1 MREELAL
8 VIVSSVMC
16 PNLQKLR
23 ELQQHLLYQQLWEQ
37 QSQQYSYH
45 IQQIKQLQE
54 HSSNEN
60 NSSSSGRNKMKIE
73 NLLN

>member
-37 QSQQYSYH
+37 QSQQYS
-45 IQQIKQLQE
+45 E